1 MKFRMALFF
10 LVLTFH
16 AYISILSATLLPGN
30 SNIARYLFAISDMVI
45 VGLALTAFWRNRR
58 YYGSIAL
65 WLFLL
70 AALLTFIYNAHRM
83 GITATLNG
91 LREPAFFISS
101 LIIIYDFFQ
110 SRVRE
115 LFVAH
120 FTRFLLIFALLQIPV
135 TVYQVITFGATDY
148 VGGTFGWGGSGI
160 LTQLLFLIA
169 FYFIVRRGSLPDGT
183 AFDIKKVFLY
193 SILLIPCAL
202 NETKISFIFLPL
214 FFSLIALT
222 SGKVYRAIPVI
233 ILSVLLGLFWE
244 YFYSTN
250 VQETRTVFDLQ
261 FIEKYMYSGSTNSED
276 MPRLARIPI
285 MFHLMRG
292 DIGAILLGFGYG
304 LFGGANVLGMTQLGK
319 SLSFLGGSKVL
330 LFTMWI
336 QGGLLAVLVI
346 MFAMFGFMRQA
357 QGSYYTLRRFKW
369 FFFFSLLMMWV
380 YNDAILFRTFGMMA
394 AYFMVFIFVGGD
406 AEEVLAAAGE
416 HDETDEEL
424 PDDS

>member
-16 AYISILSATLLPGN
+16 AYIGILSATLLPGN
-30 SNIARYLFAISDMVI
+30 SNIARYLFAITDMVI

-319 SLSFLGGSKVL
+319 SLSFLGGVKSTALHPVDPGRSPRSAGDHVRHVRLHAPGARVVLHAAAVQVVFL
-330 LFTMWI
+330 LFPPDDVGL
-336 QGGLLAVLVI
+336 QRCHSVPDLRHDGGLLHGVH
-346 MFAMFGFMRQA
+346 FRGWRC
-357 QGSYYTLRRFKW
+357 GRCPGPGRR
-369 FFFFSLLMMWV
+369 
-380 YNDAILFRTFGMMA
+380 AR
-394 AYFMVFIFVGGD
+394 
-406 AEEVLAAAGE
+406 
-416 HDETDEEL
+416 
-424 PDDS
+424 